1 MAGDP
6 KSPHEGA
13 GGSKEATLIQQGT
26 AHFRIEPE
34 AIFNL
39 AREIWVEGR
48 HEQSLWLIASAFP
61 NLSIGLALNVVTGK
75 ITYDDLCERYVE
87 DDDEDRAEP
96 NLGWAPK
103 WFGNPDPQP

>member
-6 KSPHEGA
+6 GTPHAGD
-13 GGSKEATLIQQGT
+13 GGSETPTLTRQGT

-39 AREIWVEGR
+39 AREIWVEER

-61 NLSIGLALNVVTGK
+61 NLSIGLALNIVTGK
-75 ITYDDLCERYVE
+75 ITYQDLRERYQE
-87 DDDEDRAEP
+87 DDPEVRAGP
-96 NLGWAPK
+96 RLGWAPK